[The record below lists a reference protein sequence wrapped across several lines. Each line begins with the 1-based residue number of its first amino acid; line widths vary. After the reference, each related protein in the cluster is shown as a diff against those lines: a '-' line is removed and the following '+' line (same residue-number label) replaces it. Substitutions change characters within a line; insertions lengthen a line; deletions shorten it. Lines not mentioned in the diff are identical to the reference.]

1 MCQTIK
7 ITFHLYVPDSMKI
20 RCDRPEKGQMQASP
34 FATIIVVVALSI
46 ISQKSMQIIPN
57 LLFFTVN
64 GMEMEGWP
72 GSAKKNNS
80 LKKKGF
86 TVL

>member
-1 MCQTIK
+1 M
-7 ITFHLYVPDSMKI
+7 YVPDSMKI
-20 RCDRPEKGQMQASP
+20 RCDRPEKGQMQASS
-34 FATIIVVVALSI
+34 FATIIVVVALST

-64 GMEMEGWP
+64 EMEMEGWP
-72 GSAKKNNS
+72 GSAKKKKNNS